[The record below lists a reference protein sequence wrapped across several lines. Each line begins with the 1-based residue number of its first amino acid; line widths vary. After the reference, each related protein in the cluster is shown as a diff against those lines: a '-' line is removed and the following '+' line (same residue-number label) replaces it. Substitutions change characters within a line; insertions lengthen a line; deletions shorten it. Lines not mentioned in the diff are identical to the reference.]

1 MISTRHWMI
10 AGGLAISLHAGAFY
24 AVFYNPTEGS
34 EALGSQGIE
43 FDLGVLGDLG
53 MATQTTAAQEEA
65 KEIEEV
71 VEEPIKKTQQEVEP
85 EVVEEAEV
93 VEESVIEPESEV
105 VEEPVIA
112 PEVIQEPEPV
122 EVKQESPIE
131 VKKPKPKSKPEK
143 KPKPKPEKKP
153 EPEPEPKKQA
163 QAIVKAAPKQVT
175 PPAITSQKATTGS
188 ANSASS
194 GGNPGAKASY
204 VTQLTAVLAQNKRY
218 PRASRHRNEEGMVA
232 LSFVVHA
239 DGSVSDVKII
249 QSSGHKRLDSAVLDM
264 IKQSMPLPK
273 FPKDMTESELAI
285 NLPISFKL
293 S

>member
-71 VEEPIKKTQQEVEP
+71 AEEPIKKVQEDVES

-93 VEESVIEPESEV
+93 VEEPVIE
-105 VEEPVIA
+105 

-153 EPEPEPKKQA
+153 EPEPKKQA
-163 QAIVKAAPKQVT
+163 QAIVKVAPKQVA
-175 PPAITSQKATTGS
+175 PPAITSRKATTGS
-188 ANSASS
+188 ANSTSS

-204 VTQLTAVLAQNKRY
+204 VTQLTAALAQNKRY
-218 PRASRHRNEEGMVA
+218 PRASRHRNEEGVVS

-249 QSSGHKRLDSAVLDM
+249 QSSGHKRLDNAVLNM